1 MQLSKPLIFTVSAM
15 LLIFASILLLAMH
28 SKNDD
33 INGRRDTLKRDAG
46 NGVSERIMFGSRA
59 PFDKYPWFAE
69 GIGCGAAL
77 IAPEFLVTASHC
89 NVDRFRRVK
98 IGAVCTGRVN
108 EDRRS
113 DNCGAP
119 VEERYRKRVFKMT
132 EKNGLHTD
140 LMLIQLDQRAQ
151 VTPVGIDDGSLVN
164 AYSAG
169 KCFCDLPACLN
180 LLHHFLSHSIFR

>member
-1 MQLSKPLIFTVSAM
+1 MQLSKLLVFTVSTI
-15 LLIFASILLLAMH
+15 LIIFASILLVAMH
-28 SKNDD
+28 NKNHP
-33 INGRRDTLKRDAG
+33 NGRNYVIERDAD

-98 IGAVCTGRVN
+98 IGAVCTGRIN
-108 EDRRS
+108 EDRRY
-113 DNCGAP
+113 DNCGTP
-119 VEERYRKRVFKMT
+119 VEERYRKRVFKLT

-151 VTPVGIDDGSLVN
+151 VTPVAIDDGTLVN
-164 AYSAG
+164 AYADG
-169 KCFCDLPACLN
+169 KCFCELSACLN
-180 LLHHFLSHSIFR
+180 LWQYFLSHSIFQ

>member
-1 MQLSKPLIFTVSAM
+1 MQSSIVLVFTVSAM
-15 LLIFASILLLAMH
+15 LIIFASILLVEMRN
-28 SKNDD
+28 KKDD
-33 INGRRDTLKRDAG
+33 VNGRNADTLQRNVD
-46 NGVSERIMFGSRA
+46 NGVSGRIMFGSRA

-98 IGAVCTGRVN
+98 IGAVCTGQVN
-108 EDRRS
+108 EDRRY
-113 DNCGAP
+113 DNCGAHF
-119 VEERYRKRVFKMT
+119 EERYRKRVFKLT

-151 VTPVGIDDGSLVN
+151 VKPVGIDDGTLVN
-164 AYSAG
+164 AYAAG
-169 KCFCDLPACLN
+169 KCFSQLSSCSH
-180 LLHHFLSHSIFR
+180 LLQR

>member
-1 MQLSKPLIFTVSAM
+1 MQLSKLLVFTVSTM
-15 LLIFASILLLAMH
+15 LIIFASILFVAMH
-28 SKNDD
+28 NKNHP
-33 INGRRDTLKRDAG
+33 NGRNYVVEGVAD

-108 EDRRS
+108 EDRRY

-119 VEERYRKRVFKMT
+119 VEERYRKRVFKLT
-132 EKNGLHTD
+132 EKNRLHTD

-151 VTPVGIDDGSLVN
+151 VKPVGIDDGTLVN
-164 AYSAG
+164 AYAAG
-169 KCFCDLPACLN
+169 KCFCELSACLN
-180 LLHHFLSHSIFR
+180 LLQHSFHTRYFNE